1 MGCSE
6 LWQWQPW
13 LYCLVLGALCA
24 EDASLLVCFSWDC
37 SVHCWGDSRW
47 FSLVKRW
54 RMNETDVTGIKKRQT
69 RSRFWTG
76 LMIRSHF
83 LLIWIFSVASLLF
96 RWTALLVSDCCG
108 NNNKEKKMKVVSL
121 DPLCTLWIYHL
132 KGIYVTF
139 SKSLYFI
146 QLFIWVAVIAFY
158 PRNVFKMLLN
168 WFEGSQGGILKWTCH
183 LEQGLPWVSEFF
195 GYFCLKDRK
204 QSSCQPPIGAVYYKH
219 FNLEKHWEKWKSMC
233 RFAWESHRWT
243 ASCAELLL

>member
-13 LYCLVLGALCA
+13 LCLVLGALCA

-96 RWTALLVSDCCG
+96 RWTALLVGDCCG
-108 NNNKEKKMKVVSL
+108 NNNKEKKNESRFTW
-121 DPLCTLWIYHL
+121 P
-132 KGIYVTF
+132 
-139 SKSLYFI
+139 SLYI
-146 QLFIWVAVIAFY
+146 MNIS
-158 PRNVFKMLLN
+158 
-168 WFEGSQGGILKWTCH
+168 SQGYLCNLLQKPLLHTAFH
-183 LEQGLPWVSEFF
+183 M
-195 GYFCLKDRK
+195 
-204 QSSCQPPIGAVYYKH
+204 SC
-219 FNLEKHWEKWKSMC
+219 
-233 RFAWESHRWT
+233 SHCFL
-243 ASCAELLL
+243 SQECV